1 MVAATAAAPVRLRPP
16 KSAPSPPHPPSPA
29 TPPASP
35 RLASVTPHD
44 EARSSR
50 RRSSPPRRP
59 LPTGTTL
66 LRLTFAGGARG
77 AAPAVALFSP
87 PPSPLSSA
95 EGAAAAAGEAPPP
108 PTRFPRRTRVAVRV
122 VSRVAGFSGAV
133 TTTAGGV
140 TTTVVEL
147 PAPPPPSAAGA
158 TATTATTDA
167 LAGVAAVDAA
177 TLAAVAAPAAADIVT
192 AGPLRDVDIALDVYT
207 AAAGAAAG
215 GAAAAADWTHVGT
228 ASLDGGAA
236 ATAAATRVLVL
247 PLRAREGRRRGGVAA
262 ARVGSLTVEALTCTA
277 LPAGVA
283 AALATAPP
291 RLGGGVTAGAGGP
304 DVGVPVPVDD
314 GRYGGG
320 GGAVV
325 GAPSWGPPPLVAFPD
340 RSSVPLGGRL
350 EEDLTDE
357 EEGLAARPPPSHRCR
372 HATGGGGDPTAPPT
386 LADLLEATASPLTT
400 PATSVVSSTPA
411 AAAAAAAGVPP
422 PAVVGAAAAAETE
435 EGGGAPPPAV
445 AVAAMAVAAAVAHSA
460 SAPDLLGRPAVG
472 GGGGPPAGPHHPYA
486 AYPGGIRAPL
496 PTLADV
502 TGGLPPTTTLY
513 VELKVPPPALERR
526 LPVAAA
532 DRNALL
538 DATLAVLAAAPH
550 RVVLLSFD
558 APAAVLAGL
567 KQTAYPVYLLNAE
580 RREELVDAADERT
593 VTVGAAAAA
602 AAAAGLDG
610 LVLRSDLLLDDGPA
624 GADRVATVAAAGLAL
639 LTYGRENGGVEGVLA
654 QRALGVG
661 GCICDGAAAVARGV
675 AAADAAAG
683 GGRAQAARLT
693 GRAAAAS
700 VPL

>member
-1 MVAATAAAPVRLRPP
+1 M
-16 KSAPSPPHPPSPA
+16 
-29 TPPASP
+29 
-35 RLASVTPHD
+35 
-44 EARSSR
+44 
-50 RRSSPPRRP
+50 
-59 LPTGTTL
+59 
-66 LRLTFAGGARG
+66 
-77 AAPAVALFSP
+77 
-87 PPSPLSSA
+87 
-95 EGAAAAAGEAPPP
+95 
-108 PTRFPRRTRVAVRV
+108 
-122 VSRVAGFSGAV
+122 
-133 TTTAGGV
+133 
-140 TTTVVEL
+140 
-147 PAPPPPSAAGA
+147 
-158 TATTATTDA
+158 
-167 LAGVAAVDAA
+167 
-177 TLAAVAAPAAADIVT
+177 
-192 AGPLRDVDIALDVYT
+192 
-207 AAAGAAAG
+207 
-215 GAAAAADWTHVGT
+215 
-228 ASLDGGAA
+228 
-236 ATAAATRVLVL
+236 
-247 PLRAREGRRRGGVAA
+247 
-262 ARVGSLTVEALTCTA
+262 
-277 LPAGVA
+277 
-283 AALATAPP
+283 
-291 RLGGGVTAGAGGP
+291 
-304 DVGVPVPVDD
+304 
-314 GRYGGG
+314 
-320 GGAVV
+320 
-325 GAPSWGPPPLVAFPD
+325 GAPSWGPPTLVAFPD

-357 EEGLAARPPPSHRCR
+357 EEGLAARPPPPHRCR

-526 LPVAAA
+526 LPAAAA